1 MQRQRE
7 QRECKNDT
15 AYVGDV
21 DDTVE
26 EEAEKES
33 IEDEVKDGNEDDVM
47 NDTTI
52 LLEVYEKNKDI
63 VETNSL

>member
-7 QRECKNDT
+7 QCECKNDT

>member
-1 MQRQRE
+1 MQRQRK

-33 IEDEVKDGNEDDVM
+33 IENEVKDGNEDDVM

>member
-1 MQRQRE
+1 MHRQRE

-26 EEAEKES
+26 DEAEKES
-33 IEDEVKDGNEDDVM
+33 IEDEVKDGNEDDGM

-52 LLEVYEKNKDI
+52 LVQVYEKNKDI
-63 VETNSL
+63 VKTNSL

>member
-7 QRECKNDT
+7 QCECKNDT
-15 AYVGDV
+15 SYVGDV

>member
-7 QRECKNDT
+7 QCECKNDT
-15 AYVGDV
+15 SYFGYVN
-21 DDTVE
+21 DTVE